1 MRINILKAYREREL
15 EVCSLTVVADEKD
28 VIESGAILKVEE
40 CEGYSKIDLFAV
52 LGEFGDVLSEEPGRT
67 NVVKADIRLLPETPV
82 ISQRPYRLPDRLK
95 EPVKN

>member
-1 MRINILKAYREREL
+1 MSTHTENIKRPSILTLIRRGWTKKCPHCG
-15 EVCSLTVVADEKD
+15 VGSLFVK
-28 VIESGAILKVEE
+28 G
-40 CEGYSKIDLFAV
+40 IDLFAV